1 MLGSVRVSQQAKHL
15 IWGDRKE
22 DFECVVRDVA
32 ESKIKGVVHSQS
44 LDTCASLYA
53 YFPHALQDANYSP
66 GTEHISGNRLFGMFH
81 SCINKHNER
90 VVISSLSETDAVLQ
104 VQ

>member
-1 MLGSVRVSQQAKHL
+1 M
-15 IWGDRKE
+15 
-22 DFECVVRDVA
+22 VRDVA

-44 LDTCASLYA
+44 LDMCASLYA
-53 YFPHALQDANYSP
+53 HFLHALQDANYYSP
-66 GTEHISGNRLFGMFH
+66 GTEHISDNRLFGIFH
-81 SCINKHNER
+81 SCINKHNQR